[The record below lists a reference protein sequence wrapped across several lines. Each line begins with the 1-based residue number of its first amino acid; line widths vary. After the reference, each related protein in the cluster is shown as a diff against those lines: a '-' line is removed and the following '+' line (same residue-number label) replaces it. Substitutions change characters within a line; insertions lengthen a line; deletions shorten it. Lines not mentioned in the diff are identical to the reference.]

1 MPAAAKGEGRVWQ
14 YVRGVW
20 RRRVAIVLA
29 VLVIVGFSMVIS
41 SSRPTVYEATA
52 EVLVQRS
59 GVELALD
66 PDSRPR
72 TDPDRLVET
81 EIRIMASPA
90 VKDAVRTSIGEAPPV
105 SADASGDADVISITA
120 RSSSAERAA
129 TIANA
134 YADGYVTVRQ
144 RQTDEAANAAAAE
157 IQKRVTELQGQVDA
171 AQGENRTSLLAQQ
184 TALRQQLDRVQ
195 VLRAVKSGAAEVVTS
210 AALPTAPVS
219 PRPGR
224 AGLLAALG
232 GLGLAIAVAL
242 LLERVDDSLR
252 TKAQLERAAGLTVIG
267 TIPTVSASLASLGR
281 PSVVS
286 LTTPRSPATEAY
298 RTLRTAVQ
306 FLPVEGVTMIQ
317 VTSPTAGDGKT
328 TTLAN
333 LGVALA
339 RAGQQVALVCCDL
352 RRPKLHEF
360 FGMTNDIGFTSV
372 LLGKV
377 PLSAAL
383 QQVPD
388 QDRLYVLAS
397 GPLPPNPSELLS
409 SRRAREVLA
418 SLRAEAEIVLI
429 DSPPVLPVSDAMII
443 AGLVDITLL
452 VCAADRTSTRDVTRA
467 VEQLRQVEAPL
478 AGAILNGAGPESS
491 YGGKYGY
498 DPLEP
503 PGAGGGPSKST
514 PAKATKSGATKSG
527 LSKSGSSRSIGARS
541 KAPREAR
548 PPRTPSP
555 PRQLPAETEDR
566 DTVAKRRS

>member
-14 YVRGVW
+14 YLRGIW

-41 SSRPTVYEATA
+41 SSRPTVYEASA
-52 EVLVQRS
+52 EVLVQSS

-66 PDSRPR
+66 PNSRPR
-72 TDPDRLVET
+72 TEPGRLVET
-81 EIRIMASPA
+81 EIRILASPE
-90 VKDAVRTSIGEAPPV
+90 VRDAVRTSIGEAPPV
-105 SADASGDADVISITA
+105 SAKAAGEADVIAIKA

-129 TIANA
+129 TTANA
-134 YADGYVTVRQ
+134 YADAYVTVRH
-144 RQTDEAANAAAAE
+144 RQVDEAVNAAAAE
-157 IQKRVTELQGQVDA
+157 IQKRITELQGQVDGT
-171 AQGENRTSLLAQQ
+171 QGDARDSAVAQQ

-195 VLRAVKSGAAEVVTS
+195 VLRAVKSGAAEVVTP
-210 AALPTAPVS
+210 AALPTSPVS

-224 AGLLAALG
+224 AGLLAGIG
-232 GLGLAIAVAL
+232 GLALALAVAL

-252 TKAQLERAAGLTVIG
+252 TKDQLARAADLPVIG
-267 TIPTVSASLASLGR
+267 TIPTVATSLAHLGR

-306 FLPVEGVTMIQ
+306 FLPIEGVTMIQ

-443 AGLVDITLL
+443 AGLVDVTFI

-467 VEQLRQVEAPL
+467 VEQLRQVGAPL
-478 AGAILNGAGPESS
+478 VGAILNGAGPEST

-498 DPLEP
+498 DTLEAP
-503 PGAGGGPSKST
+503 PATGGPGG
-514 PAKATKSGATKSG
+514 PAGNAKGG
-527 LSKSGSSRSIGARS
+527 S
-541 KAPREAR
+541 KASGGKSSKTAKPLRAPKAAL
-548 PPRTPSP
+548 PP
-555 PRQLPAETEDR
+555 AAEDR
-566 DTVAKRRS
+566 DRVAKRRS

>member
-72 TDPDRLVET
+72 TEPDRLVET
-81 EIRIMASPA
+81 EIRILASPA
-90 VKDAVRTSIGEAPPV
+90 VKDAVRTSIGEAPSV
-105 SADASGDADVISITA
+105 SANPAGDADVISITA

-134 YADGYVTVRQ
+134 YADGYVSVRQ

-157 IQKRVTELQGQVDA
+157 IQKRVTDLQREVDA
-171 AQGENRTSLLAQQ
+171 AQGENRAGLLAQQ
-184 TALRQQLDRVQ
+184 TALRQQLDQVQ

-210 AALPTAPVS
+210 AALPTAPVA

-232 GLGLAIAVAL
+232 GLGLAVAVAL

-252 TKAQLERAAGLTVIG
+252 TKGQLERAAGLPVIG

-281 PSVVS
+281 SSVVS

-306 FLPVEGVTMIQ
+306 FLPIDGVTMIQ

-360 FGMTNDIGFTSV
+360 FGMTNDVGFTSV

-503 PGAGGGPSKST
+503 PGAGAQPSKSA
-514 PAKATKSGATKSG
+514 PAKATKSGSV
-527 LSKSGSSRSIGARS
+527 KSGSARSGPSKSIGARS

-548 PPRTPSP
+548 PPRP
-555 PRQLPAETEDR
+555 PRQLTRETEDR

>member
-1 MPAAAKGEGRVWQ
+1 MPAAQGAEGRAWQ
-14 YVRGVW
+14 YLQGIW
-20 RRRVAIVLA
+20 RRRVAILLA

-41 SSRPTVYEATA
+41 SSRPTVYRATA
-52 EVLVQRS
+52 EVLVQSS
-59 GVELALD
+59 GVEGALD
-66 PDSRPR
+66 PTSRPR
-72 TDPDRLVET
+72 TDPQRLVET
-81 EIRIMASPA
+81 ELRILGSPA
-90 VKDAVRTSIGEAPPV
+90 VREAVRIALGDAPPIK
-105 SADASGDADVISITA
+105 ATAAGGADVITIEA
-120 RSSSAERAA
+120 ENGSAELAA

-134 YADGYVTVRQ
+134 YADAYVAVR
-144 RQTDEAANAAAAE
+144 RNQTEEAATAAIAE
-157 IQKRVTELQGQVDA
+157 IQKRVSELQGQIEAIPDD
-171 AQGENRTSLLAQQ
+171 QPGGRDPFIAQQ
-184 TALRQQLDRVQ
+184 TALRQQLDRLQ
-195 VLRAVKSGAAEVVTS
+195 VLRAVKSGAAQVMTS
-210 AALPTAPVS
+210 AAQPSSPVS

-224 AGLLAALG
+224 AGLMAG
-232 GLGLAIAVAL
+232 IFGLAVAIAIAL
-242 LLERVDDSLR
+242 LLETMDDSLR
-252 TKAQLERAAGLTVIG
+252 SKDQLERAAGVPVVG
-267 TIPTVSASLASLGR
+267 SIPTVGSFGSLGR
-281 PSVVS
+281 PQVVS
-286 LTTPRSPATEAY
+286 LTNPRSPATEAY

-306 FLPVEGVTMIQ
+306 FLPLDGVTMIQ

-328 TTLAN
+328 TTMAN

-360 FGMTNDIGFTSV
+360 FGLTNDIGFTSV

-443 AGLVDITLL
+443 AGLVDITLI
-452 VCAADRTSTRDVTRA
+452 VCAADRTSMRDVTRA

-478 AGAILNGAGPESS
+478 VGAILNGAGPESA

-498 DPLEP
+498 EALEG
-503 PGAGGGPSKST
+503 PGGSGSATG
-514 PAKATKSGATKSG
+514 AKA
-527 LSKSGSSRSIGARS
+527 
-541 KAPREAR
+541 KA
-548 PPRTPSP
+548 
-555 PRQLPAETEDR
+555 
-566 DTVAKRRS
+566 

>member
-1 MPAAAKGEGRVWQ
+1 
-14 YVRGVW
+14 
-20 RRRVAIVLA
+20 VA
-29 VLVIVGFSMVIS
+29 
-41 SSRPTVYEATA
+41 
-52 EVLVQRS
+52 
-59 GVELALD
+59 
-66 PDSRPR
+66 
-72 TDPDRLVET
+72 
-81 EIRIMASPA
+81 
-90 VKDAVRTSIGEAPPV
+90 
-105 SADASGDADVISITA
+105 
-120 RSSSAERAA
+120 
-129 TIANA
+129 
-134 YADGYVTVRQ
+134 
-144 RQTDEAANAAAAE
+144 
-157 IQKRVTELQGQVDA
+157 
-171 AQGENRTSLLAQQ
+171 TSLAH
-184 TALRQQLDRVQ
+184 
-195 VLRAVKSGAAEVVTS
+195 
-210 AALPTAPVS
+210 
-219 PRPGR
+219 
-224 AGLLAALG
+224 
-232 GLGLAIAVAL
+232 
-242 LLERVDDSLR
+242 
-252 TKAQLERAAGLTVIG
+252 
-267 TIPTVSASLASLGR
+267 LGR

-306 FLPVEGVTMIQ
+306 FLPIEGVTMIQ

-443 AGLVDITLL
+443 AGLVDVTFI

-467 VEQLRQVEAPL
+467 VEQLRQVGAPL
-478 AGAILNGAGPESS
+478 VGAILNGAGPESS

-498 DPLEP
+498 DTLEAP
-503 PGAGGGPSKST
+503 PAGGAAGVAGAGSKPGGGKSPKT
-514 PAKATKSGATKSG
+514 ARTAKPLRTTKPA
-527 LSKSGSSRSIGARS
+527 LPP
-541 KAPREAR
+541 AP
-548 PPRTPSP
+548 
-555 PRQLPAETEDR
+555 QDEDR
-566 DTVAKRRS
+566 DRVAKRRS

>member
-14 YVRGVW
+14 YLRGIW

-41 SSRPTVYEATA
+41 SSRPTVYEASA
-52 EVLVQRS
+52 EVLVQSS

-66 PDSRPR
+66 PNSRPR
-72 TDPDRLVET
+72 TEPDRLVET
-81 EIRIMASPA
+81 EIRILASPE
-90 VKDAVRTSIGEAPPV
+90 VRDAVRTSIGEAPPV
-105 SADASGDADVISITA
+105 SATAAGDADVIAIKA

-129 TIANA
+129 TTANA
-134 YADGYVTVRQ
+134 YADAYVTVRH
-144 RQTDEAANAAAAE
+144 RQVDEAVNAAAAE
-157 IQKRVTELQGQVDA
+157 IQKRITELQGQVDGT
-171 AQGENRTSLLAQQ
+171 QGDARDSAVAQQ

-195 VLRAVKSGAAEVVTS
+195 VLRAVKSGAAEVVTP
-210 AALPTAPVS
+210 AALPTSPVS

-224 AGLLAALG
+224 AGLLAGLG

-252 TKAQLERAAGLTVIG
+252 TKDQLARAADLPVIG
-267 TIPTVSASLASLGR
+267 TIPTVATSLAHLGR

-306 FLPVEGVTMIQ
+306 FLPIEGVTMIQ

-443 AGLVDITLL
+443 AGLVDVTFL

-467 VEQLRQVEAPL
+467 VEQLRQVGAPL
-478 AGAILNGAGPESS
+478 VGAILNGAGPESA

-498 DPLEP
+498 DTLEAP
-503 PGAGGGPSKST
+503 PATGPAGN
-514 PAKATKSGATKSG
+514 
-527 LSKSGSSRSIGARS
+527 S
-541 KAPREAR
+541 KAGSKAAGKGSPRASKPIR
-548 PPRTPSP
+548 APKPALPP
-555 PRQLPAETEDR
+555 AAEDR
-566 DTVAKRRS
+566 DRVAKRRS

>member
-1 MPAAAKGEGRVWQ
+1 M
-14 YVRGVW
+14 
-20 RRRVAIVLA
+20 
-29 VLVIVGFSMVIS
+29 
-41 SSRPTVYEATA
+41 
-52 EVLVQRS
+52 
-59 GVELALD
+59 
-66 PDSRPR
+66 
-72 TDPDRLVET
+72 
-81 EIRIMASPA
+81 
-90 VKDAVRTSIGEAPPV
+90 
-105 SADASGDADVISITA
+105 
-120 RSSSAERAA
+120 
-129 TIANA
+129 
-134 YADGYVTVRQ
+134 
-144 RQTDEAANAAAAE
+144 
-157 IQKRVTELQGQVDA
+157 
-171 AQGENRTSLLAQQ
+171 
-184 TALRQQLDRVQ
+184 
-195 VLRAVKSGAAEVVTS
+195 VTS

-252 TKAQLERAAGLTVIG
+252 TKAQLERAAGLPVIG

-306 FLPVEGVTMIQ
+306 FLPIEGVTMIQ

-478 AGAILNGAGPESS
+478 GRRHPQRGRSRVVLRRQVR
-491 YGGKYGY
+491 
-498 DPLEP
+498 LRP
-503 PGAGGGPSKST
+503 PGAPRRRLRRGALEVDARQGGEVRIRTGEIRVVEIGAVEVDRRPLEGPPGGSAAPPVRAGNFPRDRGPGHGRQAPFLAERPPTGTRPGGRGGGGGGCRGRSGPTAT
-514 PAKATKSGATKSG
+514 PGRGRT
-527 LSKSGSSRSIGARS
+527 SRG
-541 KAPREAR
+541 R
-548 PPRTPSP
+548 PGG
-555 PRQLPAETEDR
+555 
-566 DTVAKRRS
+566 

>member
-41 SSRPTVYEATA
+41 SSRPTVYQATA
-52 EVLVQRS
+52 EVLVQSS

-66 PDSRPR
+66 PESRPR
-72 TDPDRLVET
+72 TDPSRLVQT
-81 EIRIMASPA
+81 EIRILASPA
-90 VKDAVRTSIGEAPPV
+90 VKDAVRTSIGEAPDV
-105 SADASGDADVISITA
+105 SAASAGNADVIAITA

-134 YADGYVTVRQ
+134 YADAYVTVRH

-157 IQKRVTELQGQVDA
+157 IQKRVTELQGQVDG
-171 AQGENRTSLLAQQ
+171 AQGPTRESLLAQQ

-195 VLRAVKSGAAEVVTS
+195 VLRAVKSGAAQVVTS
-210 AALPTAPVS
+210 AALPTAPVA

-224 AGLLAALG
+224 AGLLAALV
-232 GLGLAIAVAL
+232 GLGLAVGVAL

-252 TKAQLERAAGLTVIG
+252 TKDQLQRAAGLPVIA
-267 TIPTVSASLASLGR
+267 TIPTVSASLAALGR

-306 FLPVEGVTMIQ
+306 FLPLEGVTMIQ

-498 DPLEP
+498 DSLEAP
-503 PGAGGGPSKST
+503 SASAPARSSATSKSAPSKSI
-514 PAKATKSGATKSG
+514 A
-527 LSKSGSSRSIGARS
+527 ARS
-541 KAPREAR
+541 KSPR
-548 PPRTPSP
+548 PPRPPRP
-555 PRQLPAETEDR
+555 PRQLPAETESR

>member
-14 YVRGVW
+14 YLRGIW
-20 RRRVAIVLA
+20 RRRVAVVLA
-29 VLVIVGFSMVIS
+29 VLVIVGFSMVVS

-52 EVLVQRS
+52 EVLVQSS

-66 PDSRPR
+66 PNSRPR
-72 TDPDRLVET
+72 TEPGRLVET
-81 EIRIMASPA
+81 EIRILASPE
-90 VKDAVRTSIGEAPPV
+90 VKDAVRAAIGEAPTV
-105 SADASGDADVISITA
+105 TASPAGDADVIAIRA
-120 RSSSAERAA
+120 RSSSAERSA
-129 TIANA
+129 TTANA
-134 YADGYVTVRQ
+134 YADAYVTVRH
-144 RQTDEAANAAAAE
+144 RQVDEAVNAAAAE
-157 IQKRVTELQGQVDA
+157 IQKRITELQGQVDA
-171 AQGENRTSLLAQQ
+171 TQGDARDSAVAQQ

-195 VLRAVKSGAAEVVTS
+195 VLRAVKSGAAQVVTP
-210 AALPTAPVS
+210 AALPTSPVS

-224 AGLLAALG
+224 AGLLAGIG

-252 TKAQLERAAGLTVIG
+252 TTDQLARAADLPVIG
-267 TIPTVSASLASLGR
+267 TIPTVGASLANLGR

-306 FLPVEGVTMIQ
+306 FLPIEGVTMIQ

-443 AGLVDITLL
+443 AGLVDVTFI

-467 VEQLRQVEAPL
+467 VEQLRQVGAPL
-478 AGAILNGAGPESS
+478 LGAILNGAGPESA

-498 DPLEP
+498 DTLESP
-503 PGAGGGPSKST
+503 RAAGT
-514 PAKATKSGATKSG
+514 AAPAKAG
-527 LSKSGSSRSIGARS
+527 SKSATGKSAKTAKPLR
-541 KAPREAR
+541 APNAAL
-548 PPRTPSP
+548 PP
-555 PRQLPAETEDR
+555 AVEDR
-566 DTVAKRRS
+566 DRVAKRTRS

>member
-1 MPAAAKGEGRVWQ
+1 MPAAQGAEGRAWQ
-14 YVRGVW
+14 YLQGIW
-20 RRRVAIVLA
+20 RRRVAILLA

-41 SSRPTVYEATA
+41 SSRSTVYRATA
-52 EVLVQRS
+52 EVLVQTG
-59 GVELALD
+59 GVEVALD
-66 PDSRPR
+66 PGTRPR
-72 TDPDRLVET
+72 TDPERLVET
-81 EIRIMASPA
+81 ELRILASPA
-90 VKDAVRTSIGEAPPV
+90 VKDAVRIALGEVPEV
-105 SADASGDADVISITA
+105 SAHPAGDADVIAIDA
-120 RSSSAERAA
+120 EAGGAERAA

-134 YADGYVTVRQ
+134 YADAYVSVRRQ
-144 RQTDEAANAAAAE
+144 QTDDAASAATTE
-157 IQKRVTELQGQVDA
+157 IQKRVQELQSQIDVVQGA
-171 AQGENRTSLLAQQ
+171 ARDPLTAQQ
-184 TALRQQLDRVQ
+184 AALREQLGRLQ
-195 VLRAVKSGAAEVVTS
+195 LLRAVKSGAAQVVTS
-210 AALPTAPVS
+210 AAMPTSPVA
-219 PRPGR
+219 PRPGHTGLV
-224 AGLLAALG
+224 AGFFGLLLAVAVAAL
-232 GLGLAIAVAL
+232 
-242 LLERVDDSLR
+242 LEKMDDSLR
-252 TKAQLERAAGLTVIG
+252 TKDQLQRVAGVPVVG
-267 TIPTVSASLASLGR
+267 TIPTVGNFGSSR
-281 PSVVS
+281 PTVVS

-306 FLPVEGVTMIQ
+306 FLPLDGVTMIQ

-409 SRRAREVLA
+409 SRRAREVLG
-418 SLRAEAEIVLI
+418 SLRAEADVVLI

-452 VCAADRTSTRDVTRA
+452 VCAADRTSTRDVIRA

-478 AGAILNGAGPESS
+478 VGAILNGAGAESA

-498 DPLEP
+498 EALDAAGADGGRP
-503 PGAGGGPSKST
+503 PAGK
-514 PAKATKSGATKSG
+514 AKAAKAPPR
-527 LSKSGSSRSIGARS
+527 SSVPKPPRSEVPGESRDQVGPPRI
-541 KAPREAR
+541 KAPRALR
-548 PPRTPSP
+548 PAKPVPPAPS
-555 PRQLPAETEDR
+555 QT
-566 DTVAKRRS
+566 K

>member
-14 YVRGVW
+14 YLLGVW

-52 EVLVQRS
+52 EVLVQSS

-66 PDSRPR
+66 PNSRPR

-81 EIRIMASPA
+81 EIRILNSPP
-90 VKDAVRTSIGEAPPV
+90 VKDSVRVAIGEAPEV
-105 SADASGDADVISITA
+105 SARPAGDADVIAIRA
-120 RSSSAERAA
+120 RSGSAERAA
-129 TIANA
+129 TTANA
-134 YADGYVTVRQ
+134 YADAYMRVRTQ
-144 RQTDEAANAAAAE
+144 QTDEAINAAATE
-157 IQKRVTELQGQVDA
+157 IQKRISELQPRIDST
-171 AQGENRTSLLAQQ
+171 QGDEQQSLSLQQ

-195 VLRAVKSGAAEVVTS
+195 VLRVVKSGSARVVTS

-224 AGLLAALG
+224 AGLLAGLA
-232 GLGLAIAVAL
+232 GLGLAVAVAL
-242 LLERVDDSLR
+242 LLEKMDDSLR
-252 TKAQLERAAGLTVIG
+252 SKDQLARATDLPVLA
-267 TIPTVSASLASLGR
+267 TIPTVASGLSLGR

-306 FLPVEGVTMIQ
+306 FLPLEGVTMIQ

-352 RRPKLHEF
+352 RRPRLHEF
-360 FGMTNDIGFTSV
+360 FGMTNDVGFTSV

-443 AGLVDITLL
+443 AGLVDVTFV

-467 VEQLRQVEAPL
+467 VEQLRQVGAPL
-478 AGAILNGAGPESS
+478 VGAILNGAGPESA

-498 DPLEP
+498 DTLEP
-503 PGAGGGPSKST
+503 DPPPAASPSKS
-514 PAKATKSGATKSG
+514 
-527 LSKSGSSRSIGARS
+527 SKGS
-541 KAPREAR
+541 KAR
-548 PPRTPSP
+548 PPKPFKGAAKE
-555 PRQLPAETEDR
+555 LPAGPPVDR
-566 DTVAKRRS
+566 DQVPKRSKL

>member
-1 MPAAAKGEGRVWQ
+1 VWQ
-14 YVRGVW
+14 YLQGIW
-20 RRRVAIVLA
+20 RRRVAILLA

-41 SSRPTVYEATA
+41 SSRPTVFQATA
-52 EVLVQRS
+52 EVLVQSS

-66 PDSRPR
+66 PNSRPR
-72 TDPDRLVET
+72 TDPGRLVET
-81 EIRIMASPA
+81 EIRILASPP
-90 VKDAVRTSIGEAPPV
+90 VKDAVRVAIGEAPAV
-105 SADASGDADVISITA
+105 SATPAGDADVIAIRA
-120 RSSSAERAA
+120 RSNSAERAA
-129 TIANA
+129 TTANA
-134 YADGYVTVRQ
+134 YADAYVSVRHQ
-144 RQTDEAANAAAAE
+144 QTDQAINAAAAE
-157 IQKRVTELQGQVDA
+157 IQKRLTELQPQVDTT
-171 AQGENRTSLLAQQ
+171 QGDAHDSALAQQ

-195 VLRAVKSGAAEVVTS
+195 VLRAVKSGAAQVVTS
-210 AALPTAPVS
+210 AALPTSPVS

-224 AGLLAALG
+224 AGLLAGVG
-232 GLGLAIAVAL
+232 GLGLAVAVAL
-242 LLERVDDSLR
+242 LLETMDDSLR
-252 TKAQLERAAGLTVIG
+252 NKAQLARATDLPVLA
-267 TIPTVSASLASLGR
+267 TIPTVGGGFVSLGR

-306 FLPVEGVTMIQ
+306 FLPLEAVTMIQ

-443 AGLVDITLL
+443 AGLVDVTFL

-467 VEQLRQVEAPL
+467 VEQLRQVGAPL
-478 AGAILNGAGPESS
+478 AGAILNGAGPESA
-491 YGGKYGY
+491 YAGKYGY
-498 DPLEP
+498 DTLEP
-503 PGAGGGPSKST
+503 APPPSGST
-514 PAKATKSGATKSG
+514 NGLPARRSRPPKAPKPVRAAKA
-527 LSKSGSSRSIGARS
+527 L
-541 KAPREAR
+541 
-548 PPRTPSP
+548 PPAGP
-555 PRQLPAETEDR
+555 DR
-566 DTVAKRRS
+566 DTVAKRSTKL

>member
-1 MPAAAKGEGRVWQ
+1 MPAAAKGEGKAGQ
-14 YVRGVW
+14 YLRGVW
-20 RRRVAIVLA
+20 RRRVAVVLA

-52 EVLVQRS
+52 EVLVQSS

-66 PDSRPR
+66 PNSRPR
-72 TDPDRLVET
+72 TDPQRLVET
-81 EIRIMASPA
+81 EIRILTSPT
-90 VKDAVRTSIGEAPPV
+90 VKDAVRTSIGEAPSV
-105 SADASGDADVISITA
+105 SASPAGDADVIAIKA
-120 RSSSAERAA
+120 RSGSAERAA
-129 TIANA
+129 TTANA
-134 YADGYVTVRQ
+134 YADGYVTVRH
-144 RQTDEAANAAAAE
+144 RQTDEAVNTAAAE
-157 IQKRVTELQGQVDA
+157 IQKRITELQGQVDA
-171 AQGENRTSLLAQQ
+171 AQGDARDSLVAQQ

-195 VLRAVKSGAAEVVTS
+195 VLRAVKSGAAQVVTP
-210 AALPTAPVS
+210 AALPTSPVS

-224 AGLLAALG
+224 AGLMAGLV
-232 GLGLAIAVAL
+232 GLGLAVAIAL
-242 LLERVDDSLR
+242 LLERLDDSLR
-252 TKAQLERAAGLTVIG
+252 NKDQLERASGLPVLG
-267 TIPTVSASLASLGR
+267 AIPTVGSSLSSMGR
-281 PSVVS
+281 PTVVS

-306 FLPVEGVTMIQ
+306 FLPNEGVTMIQ

-352 RRPKLHEF
+352 RRPRLHEF

-443 AGLVDITLL
+443 AGLVDVTFI
-452 VCAADRTSTRDVTRA
+452 VCAVDRTSTRDVILA
-467 VEQLRQVEAPL
+467 VEQLRQVNAPL
-478 AGAILNGAGPESS
+478 VGAILNGAGPESA

-498 DPLEP
+498 DPIEPAP
-503 PGAGGGPSKST
+503 PGGTKGSQSNADRPTKAARAPKQPRAKQLP
-514 PAKATKSGATKSG
+514 PADANRDHVAKR
-527 LSKSGSSRSIGARS
+527 SSRS
-541 KAPREAR
+541 
-548 PPRTPSP
+548 
-555 PRQLPAETEDR
+555 
-566 DTVAKRRS
+566 

>member
-1 MPAAAKGEGRVWQ
+1 MPAAATGEGRVWLYLQ
-14 YVRGVW
+14 GIW
-20 RRRVAIVLA
+20 RRRVAVVLA
-29 VLVIVGFSMVIS
+29 VLVIVGFSMVLS
-41 SSRPTVYEATA
+41 SSRPTVYQATA
-52 EVLVQRS
+52 EVLVQSS

-66 PDSRPR
+66 PNSRPR

-81 EIRIMASPA
+81 EIRILASPP
-90 VKDAVRTSIGEAPPV
+90 VKDEVRVAIGEAPDV
-105 SADASGDADVISITA
+105 SATPAGDADVISIKA
-120 RSSSAERAA
+120 RSGSAERAA
-129 TIANA
+129 TTANA
-134 YADGYVTVRQ
+134 YADAYVKVR
-144 RQTDEAANAAAAE
+144 RQQTEDAINAAATE
-157 IQKRVTELQGQVDA
+157 IQKRITDLQSRVDTT
-171 AQGENRTSLLAQQ
+171 QGEEHDSLVLQQ

-195 VLRAVKSGAAEVVTS
+195 VLRAVKSGSARVVTS
-210 AALPTAPVS
+210 AALPTSPVS

-224 AGLLAALG
+224 AGLLAGIG
-232 GLGLAIAVAL
+232 GLGLAVAVAL
-242 LLERVDDSLR
+242 LLEKMDDSLR
-252 TKAQLERAAGLTVIG
+252 TKDQLARATDLPVLA
-267 TIPTVSASLASLGR
+267 TIPTVASSLASLGR

-306 FLPVEGVTMIQ
+306 FLPLEEVTMIQ

-418 SLRAEAEIVLI
+418 SLRAEAEIVLV

-443 AGLVDITLL
+443 AGLVDVTFI
-452 VCAADRTSTRDVTRA
+452 VSAADRTSTRDVTRA
-467 VEQLRQVEAPL
+467 VEQLRQVGAPL
-478 AGAILNGAGPESS
+478 VGAILNGAGPESA

-498 DPLEP
+498 DTLEP
-503 PGAGGGPSKST
+503 APVGVK
-514 PAKATKSGATKSG
+514 PAKPP
-527 LSKSGSSRSIGARS
+527 RPP
-541 KAPREAR
+541 KAPKPLRGAKA
-548 PPRTPSP
+548 
-555 PRQLPAETEDR
+555 LPAPEPDR
-566 DTVAKRRS
+566 DTVPKRQARSR